1 MMENL
6 IRVRASKNSEDASS
20 FDQPTAHTSSSPTVQ
35 PTAHTS
41 PSFVQPTAH
50 VSSPPTI
57 QPIAHVS
64 SPIVVAPRSS
74 TTVLTTCTVAPFES
88 VIDSDVEYIDGGVEI
103 ESDVDEYVDEELRD
117 EAASFET
124 DLNDVTDEEDEVE
137 QGLEIVVTEYLPNA
151 EHRICA
157 RHILANWLTD
167 VICRG
172 SQQKKYSKGAPA
184 AGTNANLGPS
194 LSVGAIPS
202 VGSSAGPSA
211 GPSAAPTVEKGRGST
226 ERGRARPPKDST
238 EKCAGKP
245 RMIGMRLLHTQ
256 SECTILNVVDEYRL
270 TLKNFLCKDQVMAAA
285 MDFWNSTVPLDLQLS
300 SDPVTSGGELMEAL
314 EPFMKSVSP
323 PSTSPVNFPPIFSSP
338 SSDLQSFPSFPPPPP
353 NPISYPYTS
362 SFYPTVQPSDDC
374 STSTEMNSQIFS
386 TGFSSY
392 GMDQQSSSI
401 GLNQLTPTQ
410 IEQIQAQINFQIQQQ
425 QQQQMMSY
433 HHHASS
439 TMNFLAPKPV
449 HMKQSGSPPK
459 PTKLYRGVRQRH
471 WGKWVAEIR
480 LPKNRTRLWLGTF
493 DTAEEAAL
501 AYDKAAYMLRGD
513 FARLNFSHLRHNF
526 GEYNPLHS
534 SVDAKLK
541 DICQSLAQGKSIDS
555 KKKKTK
561 GSASASAA
569 TAAGVV
575 KMEEGESK
583 VVEGGSESDGSGS
596 ASGES
601 SPVTELI
608 FPEFTEE
615 ESTWNMS
622 ENFLLQ
628 KYPSEIDWASI

>member
-1 MMENL
+1 
-6 IRVRASKNSEDASS
+6 
-20 FDQPTAHTSSSPTVQ
+20 
-35 PTAHTS
+35 
-41 PSFVQPTAH
+41 
-50 VSSPPTI
+50 
-57 QPIAHVS
+57 
-64 SPIVVAPRSS
+64 
-74 TTVLTTCTVAPFES
+74 
-88 VIDSDVEYIDGGVEI
+88 
-103 ESDVDEYVDEELRD
+103 
-117 EAASFET
+117 
-124 DLNDVTDEEDEVE
+124 
-137 QGLEIVVTEYLPNA
+137 
-151 EHRICA
+151 
-157 RHILANWLTD
+157 
-167 VICRG
+167 
-172 SQQKKYSKGAPA
+172 
-184 AGTNANLGPS
+184 
-194 LSVGAIPS
+194 
-202 VGSSAGPSA
+202 
-211 GPSAAPTVEKGRGST
+211 
-226 ERGRARPPKDST
+226 
-238 EKCAGKP
+238 
-245 RMIGMRLLHTQ
+245 
-256 SECTILNVVDEYRL
+256 
-270 TLKNFLCKDQVMAAA
+270 MAAA

-314 EPFMKSVSP
+314 EPFMKR
-323 PSTSPVNFPPIFSSP
+323 
-338 SSDLQSFPSFPPPPP
+338 
-353 NPISYPYTS
+353 
-362 SFYPTVQPSDDC
+362 
-374 STSTEMNSQIFS
+374 
-386 TGFSSY
+386 FSSY

-439 TMNFLAPKPV
+439 TMSFLAPKPV

>member
-1 MMENL
+1 
-6 IRVRASKNSEDASS
+6 
-20 FDQPTAHTSSSPTVQ
+20 
-35 PTAHTS
+35 
-41 PSFVQPTAH
+41 
-50 VSSPPTI
+50 
-57 QPIAHVS
+57 
-64 SPIVVAPRSS
+64 
-74 TTVLTTCTVAPFES
+74 
-88 VIDSDVEYIDGGVEI
+88 
-103 ESDVDEYVDEELRD
+103 
-117 EAASFET
+117 
-124 DLNDVTDEEDEVE
+124 
-137 QGLEIVVTEYLPNA
+137 
-151 EHRICA
+151 
-157 RHILANWLTD
+157 
-167 VICRG
+167 
-172 SQQKKYSKGAPA
+172 
-184 AGTNANLGPS
+184 
-194 LSVGAIPS
+194 
-202 VGSSAGPSA
+202 
-211 GPSAAPTVEKGRGST
+211 
-226 ERGRARPPKDST
+226 
-238 EKCAGKP
+238 
-245 RMIGMRLLHTQ
+245 
-256 SECTILNVVDEYRL
+256 
-270 TLKNFLCKDQVMAAA
+270 MAAA

-338 SSDLQSFPSFPPPPP
+338 SSDLQSFPSFPPPP

-513 FARLNFSHLRHNF
+513 FARLNFSNLRHNF